1 MNSLDGSKFCPRR
14 STKGDRPKA
23 TEDPLQRNSLHLDN
37 MVTFRK
43 TLSDCRHSG
52 FKTYD
57 SDDERE
63 EIESDHGDHATNG
76 TETCRMKKIRS
87 ATFAKGV
94 HRNCLP
100 SSNRCSQTRRK
111 NGRIQGAMDPLK
123 KNSLH
128 LDNQATFRKT
138 LSLYRHG
145 NFESDSSGDE
155 EEESE
160 TFHLIL
166 L

>member
-43 TLSDCRHSG
+43 TLSDCRHS
-52 FKTYD
+52 
-57 SDDERE
+57 DDERE

-94 HRNCLP
+94 PRKCLP

-123 KNSLH
+123 KTSLH